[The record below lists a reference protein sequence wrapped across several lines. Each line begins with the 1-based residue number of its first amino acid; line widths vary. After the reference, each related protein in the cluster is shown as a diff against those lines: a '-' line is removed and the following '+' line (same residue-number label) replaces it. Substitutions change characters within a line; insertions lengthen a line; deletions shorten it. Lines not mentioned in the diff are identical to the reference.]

1 VTVRERFFPERTI
14 KMSLLDLV
22 GQFFA
27 GGQQGSNATLLST
40 VLQMVNNHPGGLP
53 GLVSSFEQQ
62 GLGGA
67 VSSWV
72 GTGANE
78 PIAPQQVQNAVGVGR
93 IQDVA
98 AKLGISNEEASAK
111 IAQLLPGIIDHLT
124 PNGQMPASGSNILE
138 MGEGLLKDFMKSKDQ
153 Q

>member
-1 VTVRERFFPERTI
+1 
-14 KMSLLDLV
+14 MSLLDLA
-22 GQFFA
+22 GQFLG
-27 GGQQGSNATLLST
+27 GGQQGGNATLLST

-62 GLGGA
+62 GLGGV

-72 GTGANE
+72 GTGPNA
-78 PIAPQQVQNAVGVGR
+78 PIAPQQVQDAVGAGP
-93 IQDVA
+93 IQNVA
-98 AKLGISNEEASAK
+98 AKLGISNDDASAK
-111 IAQLLPGIIDHLT
+111 VAQLLPGIIDHLT

-138 MGEGLLKDFMKSKDQ
+138 MGEGLLKSFMKTKDQ

>member
-1 VTVRERFFPERTI
+1 
-14 KMSLLDLV
+14 MSLLDLA
-22 GQFFA
+22 GQFLG
-27 GGQQGSNATLLST
+27 GGQQGVNATVLST

-62 GLGGA
+62 GLGGL

-72 GTGANE
+72 GTGPNE
-78 PIAPQQVQNAVGVGR
+78 PIAPQQVQNAVGAGP
-93 IQDVA
+93 IQNVA
-98 AKLGISNEEASAK
+98 AKLGISNDDASAK
-111 IAQLLPGIIDHLT
+111 IARLLPGIIDHLT

-138 MGEGLLKDFMKSKDQ
+138 MGEGLLKNFMKPKDQ

>member
-1 VTVRERFFPERTI
+1 
-14 KMSLLDLV
+14 MSLLDLM
-22 GQFFA
+22 GQFLG
-27 GGQQGSNATLLST
+27 GGQQGSSATLLSA

-78 PIAPQQVQNAVGVGR
+78 PIAPQQVQNAVGFGQ

-98 AKLGISNEEASAK
+98 AKLGISNEDASAK

-138 MGEGLLKDFMKSKDQ
+138 MGEGLLKDFMKPKDQ